1 MFEQLTKQQLD
12 HMLLKFYGLWPWSWL
27 RISEDHESV
36 TFMLKK
42 DNNIRITLRW

>member
-1 MFEQLTKQQLD
+1 MNRKERD
-12 HMLLKFYGLWPWSWL
+12 HELLRAYGLWPWSWL

-42 DNNIRITLRW
+42 DNTVKITLRW